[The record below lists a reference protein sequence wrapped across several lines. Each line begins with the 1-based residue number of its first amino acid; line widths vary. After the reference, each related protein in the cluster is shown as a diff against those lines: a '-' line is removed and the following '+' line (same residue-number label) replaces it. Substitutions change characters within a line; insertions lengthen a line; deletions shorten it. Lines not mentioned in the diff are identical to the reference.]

1 MRVAPKVCCWWLALL
16 ALTAQHICAVTRL
29 HAQDKDFYDQVS
41 FAPPEELLK
50 LDPGVYQ
57 SLPGVYQLHLSG
69 IFRIECPVS
78 IEVDLP
84 KLNSD
89 TADFRKQYKIPD
101 KIEDSY
107 VRWVQLA
114 KQPELYLKSASERE
128 VYQSEKRNLG
138 SGSCYAIDRRGI
150 LLTNRHV
157 VSNDSAKALEADQV
171 IACEPPPIVDLLKR
185 LTKAIGPWNGTG
197 EDNAF
202 VEQGLL
208 GWLGAQCKRTEQITD
223 LNIAVAYSKSKST
236 TQTPYQQSS
245 AARVM
250 DLMGLD
256 MPQPKFV
263 PIQVL
268 AVGSEEYANDI
279 AVVKVKGFIDDA
291 LICLDL
297 AEPAQV
303 KTHARVYSMGFPGY
317 RYDFTNMTA
326 RDLMSV
332 TVQGGRI
339 VRTPASGPLS
349 MSERLKVR
357 MLGIEDAQDLLFVSA
372 YSNHGSS
379 GGPIILSD
387 GSVAGMTVCGA
398 HLPIDES
405 QEGKGSTERNAAPF
419 DTDKSILT
427 GQPLSVAGSVRAIE
441 QNRRSRNLA
450 VPLTKLKAFLQQHG
464 IQPDPG
470 PTTKAWRDALAAYR
484 SGDLKSCEAKLK
496 EVEAKQVYM
505 VKILKPYESP
515 VTPPM
520 QITSHYVA
528 ELLTLV
534 KR

>member
-1 MRVAPKVCCWWLALL
+1 MPRVD
-16 ALTAQHICAVTRL
+16 R
-29 HAQDKDFYDQVS
+29 
-41 FAPPEELLK
+41 
-50 LDPGVYQ
+50 
-57 SLPGVYQLHLSG
+57 SG
-69 IFRIECPVS
+69 P
-78 IEVDLP
+78 P

-291 LICLDL
+291 LIFWTWQSQHKLKRTRVSIPWIPGISIRLYQYDGERLD
-297 AEPAQV
+297 ERHGTRWSHR
-303 KTHARVYSMGFPGY
+303 THACIRPTEYVGTF
-317 RYDFTNMTA
+317 
-326 RDLMSV
+326 
-332 TVQGGRI
+332 
-339 VRTPASGPLS
+339 
-349 MSERLKVR
+349 E
-357 MLGIEDAQDLLFVSA
+357 
-372 YSNHGSS
+372 GSYAWNRRCT
-379 GGPIILSD
+379 
-387 GSVAGMTVCGA
+387 GSV
-398 HLPIDES
+398 I
-405 QEGKGSTERNAAPF
+405 R
-419 DTDKSILT
+419 
-427 GQPLSVAGSVRAIE
+427 
-441 QNRRSRNLA
+441 
-450 VPLTKLKAFLQQHG
+450 
-464 IQPDPG
+464 
-470 PTTKAWRDALAAYR
+470 
-484 SGDLKSCEAKLK
+484 
-496 EVEAKQVYM
+496 
-505 VKILKPYESP
+505 
-515 VTPPM
+515 
-520 QITSHYVA
+520 
-528 ELLTLV
+528 
-534 KR
+534 